1 MCSRMRINLILLL
14 SIVCL
19 LMSACNENT
28 APTETV
34 PVTIETAGI
43 AATTP
48 DDVIPSTTAP
58 VTEPIP
64 TPTTDPTDPAPV
76 VHSIDMEELA
86 GGTGM
91 WCEVCEDGKVIARFY
106 QCAFPVQYSFEN
118 ITPVDSWDV
127 SDISSWI
134 RYYREDGTVEVI
146 LYAGDIVKCTVD
158 GSTAWYLSEA
168 MPKYDWLTQNMKS
181 TIRRVNEP
189 IRVDYSV
196 YSEWDYNEV
205 HGEGL
210 GQEQTP
216 GSTTTR
222 QAEEFLDTIGEQVSG
237 LGTEEWDVAS
247 LADLFLRCTSAV
259 DILDMKDFDWS
270 VFTTEDASRSIGI
283 QALMKIKGGYFFWR
297 MDRNFQPAV
306 VFIDG
311 DRAMAYDNNI
321 EIYFRLQNGRWFV
334 EDVIR
339 PCSR

>member
-1 MCSRMRINLILLL
+1 
-14 SIVCL
+14 
-19 LMSACNENT
+19 
-28 APTETV
+28 
-34 PVTIETAGI
+34 
-43 AATTP
+43 
-48 DDVIPSTTAP
+48 
-58 VTEPIP
+58 
-64 TPTTDPTDPAPV
+64 
-76 VHSIDMEELA
+76 
-86 GGTGM
+86 M
-91 WCEVCEDGKVIARFY
+91 WCEVCEDGKVIVRFY

-118 ITPVDSWDV
+118 ITPVDFWDV

-134 RYYREDGTVEVI
+134 RYYSEDGTVEAI

-158 GSTAWYLSEA
+158 GSTAWYLSED

-210 GQEQTP
+210 GQEKTP

-222 QAEEFLDTIGEQVSG
+222 QAEEFLNSIGEQIAT
-237 LGTEEWDVAS
+237 LGTEERDVAS

-311 DRAMAYDNNI
+311 DSAMAYDNNI